1 MAIQTIREI
10 TLKGLYD
17 EAIKKTDIN
26 ANNLILQERF
36 RLGNGYCEKDQFDNE
51 IISEINNFQNCEL
64 INYVNARIEEGP
76 DEEFEINLP
85 EIEEI

>member
-10 TLKGLYD
+10 TLESLSND
-17 EAIKKTDIN
+17 ARRRIDIN

-36 RLGNGYCEKDQFDNE
+36 RLGNGYCEEEQFDNDM
-51 IISEINNFQNCEL
+51 IMEINNFKNCEL
-64 INYVNARIEEGP
+64 INYVHGIIEEGP
-76 DEEFEINLP
+76 DEEFEIDLP